1 VVPNNCA
8 YLLLQSGRLPRT
20 IGLVMQ
26 FGHYTW
32 VIGTAVISFQFVGV
46 GVRLHSSL
54 YHMLSS

>member
-1 VVPNNCA
+1 
-8 YLLLQSGRLPRT
+8 LPRT
-20 IGLVMQ
+20 IGLVVQ

-32 VIGTAVISFQFVGV
+32 VIGNGTAVISFQFVGV